1 MRIQLLCLLVFFQGI
16 TSACDVPVFRYALE
30 RWERDLYKVFILHRG
45 DLKEAD
51 SKLAD
56 EVYAQSIGHG
66 GHANIVTYKVDLNDE
81 KQSSDFYSA
90 YKDLKEIEVG
100 DMPEMVLLYPTS
112 TRVFKAV
119 WNGDFNKANVD
130 ELLNSKATAELM
142 KGVLQGYSAT
152 FLVMESGNKA
162 KDERA
167 IKEVNEAM
175 ELLRNELEMPEGVVQ
190 TDGSVTGGK
199 LTPYEAAAIDPS
211 NVLKSGIPLK
221 IDFHMVRMPNNEANN
236 IFRTIL
242 SRTFKDE
249 SKEPEPKLFAFFGR
263 GRLLGPMVGDEII
276 VKHLKQ
282 LSHYLCGACS
292 CQVKS
297 QNPGIDFLT
306 NLNWGSFIAGSE
318 VVVDKELPP
327 LIGLIDVEDI
337 KEKAEQSK
345 LDEPQ
350 EKVTQEEVVADNS
363 TIKTSA
369 FITVLLLF
377 ALVIGG
383 SLIIRKK

>member
-1 MRIQLLCLLVFFQGI
+1 MRLKLIYLLVFFQGVL
-16 TSACDVPVFRYALE
+16 TACDVPVFRYALE
-30 RWERDLYKVFILHRG
+30 RWERDLYKVFVLHRG
-45 DLKEAD
+45 DLNEAN
-51 SKLAD
+51 SALA
-56 EVYAQSIGHG
+56 EELYKNSIGHG
-66 GHANIVTYKVDLNDE
+66 GNTNIVTYKVDLNDA
-81 KQSSDFYSA
+81 KQSKDFYNA
-90 YKDLKEIEVG
+90 YENLKDIKVSEQPQI
-100 DMPEMVLLYPTS
+100 VLLYPTS

-119 WNGDFNKANVD
+119 WEGELNKNNVD

-142 KGVLQGYSAT
+142 KGVLQGYSTT
-152 FLVMESGNKA
+152 FLLLESGNKE

-167 IKEVNEAM
+167 IAEINKAMKSLKE
-175 ELLRNELEMPEGVVQ
+175 ELEMPEGVVQ
-190 TDGSVTGGK
+190 TDGEVTGGK

-221 IDFHMVRMPNNEANN
+221 IDFHLVRMPNNDANP

-242 SRTFKDE
+242 ARTFKDE
-249 SKEPEPKLFAFFGR
+249 SSEAEPKLFAFFGR

-282 LSHYLCGACS
+282 LSLYLCGACS

-306 NLNWGSFIAGSE
+306 NLNWTSYLAGSE

-327 LIGLIDVEDI
+327 LIGLIEVEADKTQVPEVTVENSVDSLVEEK
-337 KEKAEQSK
+337 KE
-345 LDEPQ
+345 
-350 EKVTQEEVVADNS
+350 NS
-363 TIKTSA
+363 SIKTSA
-369 FITVLLLF
+369 LITVLLICAFLI
-377 ALVIGG
+377 AG